1 MSEEQYAHDEAPET
15 SADAVRTGVPDIDEV
30 LESVEGLDDRP
41 LDEHVG
47 AFEEAHT
54 RLRRALDSGAGESH

>member
-1 MSEEQYAHDEAPET
+1 MSEEQYAHDHVPEEADP
-15 SADAVRTGVPDIDEV
+15 VRTGVPEVDEV

-41 LDEHVG
+41 LEEHVG

-54 RLRRALDSGAGESH
+54 RLRRALDAGSDEPR